1 MKLLVIQDR
10 VQMAIDDRPP
20 MADPFDICGRSPD
33 FRNIV
38 RWTAERFGEV
48 QARVYAEILTETID
62 ALATGPH
69 VAGVRER
76 NDIAEGLMVLQVA
89 RKGRRGGIWY

>member
-1 MKLLVIQDR
+1 MTGRQWRIRLTS
-10 VQMAIDDRPP
+10 AAE
-20 MADPFDICGRSPD
+20 ADFQ
-33 FRNIV
+33 NIV

-89 RKGRRGGIWY
+89 RKGR